1 MVLILALAAL
11 ETKSSRAEAASAYWA
26 CIDIGCMLNLQAW
39 LQHLHERP
47 SFKTGLTIPFARPAF
62 FGPPWATEADI
73 AAEIGANAAQF
84 SIPHQK

>member
-1 MVLILALAAL
+1 
-11 ETKSSRAEAASAYWA
+11 
-26 CIDIGCMLNLQAW
+26 AW